1 MTPCVIGLS
10 ANEAKAQLNALGY
23 DVRCVIY
30 QSRRG
35 VEGADSARVIRQR
48 CVGNNSIEI
57 TVSHFKTQAG

>member
-1 MTPCVIGLS
+1 MTPCVIGLV
-10 ANEAKAQLNALGY
+10 ADEAKALLEALGY
-23 DVRCVIY
+23 DVQSVTY

-35 VEGADSARVIRQR
+35 VEEADSARVIRQR

>member
-1 MTPCVIGLS
+1 MMPCVIGLS
-10 ANEAKAQLNALGY
+10 ANEAKAQLETLGF
-23 DVRCVIY
+23 VVQCVTY

-35 VEGADSARVIRQR
+35 VEGAHSVRVIRQR